1 MIHPDGRVVDLEE
14 EAEEAAERAKQQKS
28 GK

>member
-14 EAEEAAERAKQQKS
+14 EAEEAAKNAKQQK
-28 GK
+28 GGG